1 MKTFSK
7 PKKFDNNIVV
17 IGAGSGGL
25 ISAYIAAVVKAKVT
39 LIEKHEM
46 GGDCLNT
53 GCVPSKALIKSATI
67 AHYMRNAHHY
77 GIQAVQPKI
86 DFAAVMERIQEVI
99 KKIAPHDSVERFTGL
114 GVNVIKGE
122 AIIRSPWEVE
132 VNGKIITTKNIVIA
146 TGASPFVPPIEGM
159 DQITPLTSE
168 NLWELRKLP
177 KRLICLGGGP
187 IGSELSQAFNRLGA
201 EVSQVEMFSR
211 IMPREDEDVSEFI
224 QKKFVSEGV
233 NVLTNHAA
241 VKIEV
246 VDGEKFLHC
255 KVGDTIVKLPFDEI
269 IVAIGRKANVTG
281 FGLEELGVELT
292 DRQTVKVNPFLTTNY
307 PNIFA
312 VGDVAGPYQFTHTA
326 SHMAWFVAVNALFGK
341 FKKFKVDYSVVPW
354 ATFTDPEVAKVG
366 LNETEAKQQNIPYE
380 VTRFDLDDLDRN
392 IADGAEEG
400 WIKVLTVPGKDKILG
415 VSMVGLHAGDLIHEY
430 VVAMKQGI
438 GLNKI
443 LGTIHIYPT
452 LSEANKM
459 VAGKWKQAHKPSDSV
474 MGLLEKYHALMRK

>member
-1 MKTFSK
+1 MTNFSK
-7 PKKFDNNIVV
+7 PKKFDNNVVV

-53 GCVPSKALIKSATI
+53 GCVPSKALIKSASV
-67 AHYMRNAHHY
+67 AHFMRNADHY
-77 GIQAVQPKI
+77 GIKAVKPSVNFK
-86 DFAAVMERIQEVI
+86 AVMERIQEVI

-132 VNGKIITTKNIVIA
+132 VDGKIITTKNIIVA
-146 TGASPFVPPIEGM
+146 TGASPFIPPIEGIE
-159 DQITPLTSE
+159 QITPLTSE
-168 NLWELRKLP
+168 NLWDIRKLP

-201 EVSQVEMFSR
+201 NVTQVEMSPR
-211 IMPREDEDVSEFI
+211 IMPREDEDVSAFV
-224 QKKFVSEGV
+224 QKKFTSEGV
-233 NVLTNHAA
+233 NVLTHHTAI
-241 VKIEV
+241 KIEV
-246 VDGEKFLHC
+246 VDGEKILHC
-255 KVGDTIVKLPFDEI
+255 RVGEEIAKVPFDEL

-292 DRQTVKVNPFLTTNY
+292 ERQTVKVSPFLATNY

-312 VGDVAGPYQFTHTA
+312 VGDVVGPYQFTHTA
-326 SHMAWFVAVNALFGK
+326 SHMAWFAAVNALFGQL
-341 FKKFKVDYSVVPW
+341 KKFKVDYSVVPW

-366 LNETEAKQQNIPYE
+366 LNELEAKEQNIPYE
-380 VTRFDLDDLDRN
+380 VSRFELDDLDRN
-392 IADGAEEG
+392 IADGADEG

-459 VAGKWKQAHKPSDSV
+459 VAGQWKQAHKPSDSV
-474 MGLLEKYHALMRK
+474 MGWLEKYHSWMRK